1 MRVSSGGG
9 VKPTTGQLWLHFQ
22 KGRPLML
29 HSRRS
34 SYLKSS
40 ASVGALAI
48 VLLAASPALAD
59 QCGTPSGGVVDCNE
73 ADAPFPTGI
82 DYAVDGDLTL
92 NVADGLTVA
101 PDAGTA
107 GILVTSA
114 NGSVVINAAG
124 ADVAAEDAGA
134 IAAFARGDIA
144 VSADD
149 VSTSGLGAWGITTFT
164 FSGDTEIEVDTVTTD
179 GDYGLGIVA
188 ESGTG
193 NIRISANSVD
203 TTGFAADGITV
214 KTGGDITVEAGSI
227 TGEGDYVWGVNA
239 VSGNYVDGEIV
250 FGNVDIDV
258 GTIDITGD
266 HAIGVNAVSYGDVSV
281 KVDELRIS
289 GDYGNGVVAIGG
301 GDVSVEVGDAIF
313 TGQYTGGITA
323 FSYGEASVKVGTLT
337 AENGGG
343 VVAFGLLGASAEADK
358 IVVNGDFAN
367 GIQSVSSYGDATVK
381 VGEVSTNGF
390 FAIAINGDALKGDLV
405 IEAGKITTVGELAMG
420 IRAFGRTS
428 NILVTGPLST
438 TGDSAFGILNSTTH
452 GDAIVR
458 TQGTVST
465 NGTYAHGMWIT
476 GRYGTADIKTDG
488 KVTTLGDDSD
498 GIRAVGE
505 DGQVKI
511 VANEVS
517 TSGADSDGINART
530 RYVEIFMGMPSIP
543 EPVPFTGD
551 IDIKAETV
559 KVTGAGSIGISA
571 KGLGKALID
580 AGTVT
585 AFDSYAIETDMI
597 EDSAITVRK
606 AATSTNGSAIFAGG
620 EDVVV
625 NVASGA
631 TVSGGVDGIVV
642 SAMGDR
648 CTQRNPTDGSPNP
661 CPNPGGEW
669 DIPAP
674 DIVLPAPGTATI
686 NNSGT
691 IKGGSGYAIRVERGT
706 LTLNNS
712 GTLQGAVLLSDG
724 NDVINNTG
732 TFIVDKDSDFGAGT
746 DLFKNG
752 GTIKFATATTPKTYK
767 FLNLEKLENSGTID
781 LRNGVAGD
789 NFSLSG
795 AYAAS
800 GSAALGVDVNFTTGT
815 ADKLTVLGAATGT
828 TKVLLGLTGAQARL
842 TAPAGIAI
850 AEVGTGSAANAFVLG
865 AESQDIGFIR
875 YGLAYDA
882 TNRRY
887 LLQGVAG
894 AGAYRQLNALDGATD
909 AWHASANAW
918 RTNEAAAR
926 EAFWARDEKGNGR
939 RSRLWGEIYGAV
951 GKRDSDTDV
960 TVGGVTTDVDHSFKR
975 KRVGGQLGFDFA
987 TRTDAE
993 SGYRFGL
1000 TGGYAS
1006 TKLNSKTSAD
1016 DIRLKTW
1023 NIGAYAGFTGGLM
1036 FGSLLAKYDH
1046 HEVEF
1051 DAVTTGFDEKS
1062 DGSTWGIEGEIGAQF
1077 GDDVYFLE
1085 PVASLA
1091 WTRTD
1096 LDDVD
1101 ALGQRLEFDTANG
1114 LRGKIGA
1121 NFGGRGDLG
1130 GGNSLTYFAST
1141 KLVSDFG
1148 GKNRLNLVSGTLSEE
1163 ISAKRPGAFGEGVL
1177 RLGYLTAN
1185 GFEAFVEAEGEIGK
1199 DHESIGGSAGIRLNF

>member
-1 MRVSSGGG
+1 
-9 VKPTTGQLWLHFQ
+9 
-22 KGRPLML
+22 ML
-29 HSRRS
+29 KSRRS
-34 SYLKSS
+34 LYLN
-40 ASVGALAI
+40 ASVSAGALAI
-48 VLLAASPALAD
+48 AVLAATPASAANE
-59 QCGTPSGGVVDCNE
+59 CGTPSGGVVQCDE
-73 ADAPFPTGI
+73 SDAPFDGGI
-82 DYAVDGDLTL
+82 NYDIDGDLTL
-92 NVADGLTVA
+92 DIEDGLVVA
-101 PDAGTA
+101 PDAGSS
-107 GILVTSA
+107 GIVILAPT
-114 NGSVVINAAG
+114 GSVVISAAG
-124 ADVAAEDAGA
+124 ADVTSEGAGA
-134 IAAFARGDIA
+134 IGVSARGDIA
-144 VSADD
+144 VEVDD
-149 VSTSGLGAWGITTFT
+149 VTTSGLGAWGITSFT
-164 FSGDTEIEVDTVTTD
+164 FDGETVIEADTVTTD
-179 GDYGLGIVA
+179 GDYALGIVA

-193 NIRISANSVD
+193 NITIRANSVD
-203 TTGFAADGITV
+203 TAGFAADGITV

-239 VSGNYVDGEIV
+239 ASGNYVDGEIV
-250 FGNVDIDV
+250 YGNVDIDV

-266 HAIGVNAVSYGDVSV
+266 HAIGVNAFSYGDVAV
-281 KVDELRIS
+281 KVGELRIS
-289 GDYGNGVVAIGG
+289 GDYGNGVIAIGG

-313 TGQYTGGITA
+313 TGDYTGGITA

-337 AENGGG
+337 AEHGGG
-343 VVAFGLLGASAEADK
+343 VVAFGLLGAHAEADK
-358 IVVNGDFAN
+358 IIVNGDYAN
-367 GIQSVSSYGDATVK
+367 GIQSVSSYGDATLK

-438 TGDSAFGILNSTTH
+438 TGDSAFGILNSTIH

-458 TQGTVST
+458 TQGTVTT

-498 GIRAVGE
+498 AIRAVGE

-511 VANEVS
+511 VANEVE
-517 TSGADSDGINART
+517 TSGDGSDGINART
-530 RYVEIFMGMPSIP
+530 RYVEIFMGMPSVP
-543 EPVPFTGD
+543 EPVDFTGD
-551 IDIKAETV
+551 IDIKAENV

-571 KGLGKALID
+571 KGLGKTTID
-580 AGTVT
+580 AHTVS
-585 AFDSYAIETDMI
+585 AADNFAIETDMI
-597 EDSAITVRK
+597 EDSLITVRK
-606 AATSTNGSAIFAGG
+606 SATSTTGSAISAAG
-620 EDVVV
+620 EDVTV
-625 NVASGA
+625 NVIAGA
-631 TVSGGVDGIVV
+631 TVSGGVDGIIVR
-642 SAMGDR
+642 AMGNR
-648 CTQRNPTDGSPNP
+648 CTQRNPIDGSPNP

-669 DIPAP
+669 DVPAP

-686 NNSGT
+686 TNAGT
-691 IKGGSGYAIRVERGT
+691 IKGGSGYAVRVERGT

-712 GTLQGAVLLSDG
+712 GTIQGGLLLSDG

-752 GTIKFATATTPKTYK
+752 GTIKFATATAPKTYK

-795 AYAAS
+795 AYAGS
-800 GSAALGVDVNFTTGT
+800 GGAALGVDVNFATGI
-815 ADKLTVLGAATGT
+815 ADKLTVLGVATGS
-828 TKVLLGLTGAQARL
+828 TKVLLGLTAEQARL
-842 TAPAGIAI
+842 TAPAGITV

-865 AESQDIGFIR
+865 SESQDIGFIR
-875 YGLAYDA
+875 YGLAYDTA
-882 TNRRY
+882 TRRY

-926 EAFWARDEKGNGR
+926 EALWARDEKGNAKTN
-939 RSRLWGEIYGAV
+939 RLWAEIYGAV
-951 GKRDSDTDV
+951 GKRDAASSIN
-960 TVGGVTTDVDHSFKR
+960 VGGAATNVDHDFKT
-975 KRVGGQLGFDFA
+975 KRIGGQMGFDLA
-987 TRTDAE
+987 TRASEE

-1000 TGGYAS
+1000 TGGYLS
-1006 TKLNSKTSAD
+1006 SKLNSRVSAD
-1016 DIRLKTW
+1016 DIRLKTY

-1046 HEVEF
+1046 HDVEF

-1062 DGSTWGIEGEIGAQF
+1062 DGSTWGIEGEIGMQM
-1077 GDDVYFLE
+1077 GDDVYFIE

-1096 LDDVD
+1096 LDDLD

-1130 GGNSLTYFAST
+1130 GGNWLTYFAST
-1141 KLVSDFG
+1141 KVVSDFG
-1148 GKNRLNLVSGTLSEE
+1148 GKNRLTLVSGSQNDE
-1163 ISAKRPGAFGEGVL
+1163 ISAERPKAFGEGVL
-1177 RLGYLTAN
+1177 RLGYLTAS